1 MACLYVFTILLNLNS
16 SMVPI
21 EAGLAR
27 IFGKRKLLALPA
39 ASIIFAS
46 ARGLKREAGTY
57 VLYATS

>member
-1 MACLYVFTILLNLNS
+1 
-16 SMVPI
+16 MVPI

-46 ARGLKREAGTY
+46 ARGFKREAGTY